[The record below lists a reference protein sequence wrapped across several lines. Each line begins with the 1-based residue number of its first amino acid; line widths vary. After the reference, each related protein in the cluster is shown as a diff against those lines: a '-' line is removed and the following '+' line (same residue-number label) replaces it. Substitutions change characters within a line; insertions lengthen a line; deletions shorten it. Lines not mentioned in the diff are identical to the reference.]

1 MINPRKPLTQT
12 AKIGKPK
19 ILRPSFSPTATSS
32 QLRHSNSSTSS
43 LLGKSKVKNAS
54 SESIATV
61 PNSNSNNSLKISVKV
76 KSKLDNLSFPVLPMI
91 ITAKPQE
98 VKSLFI
104 QKCAQCY
111 QMCDFSRSP
120 TNSFIVAKDDVLKEI
135 LSVLKENY
143 PKIQIDEE
151 INNSIFTLIAIH
163 IMRNPQKI
171 PSEWFSIF
179 DYYMLTDQ
187 EGLEWLHP
195 LEWLHISIVYDIAI
209 AYISLPQFDPNH
221 YLSLCGDLIKL
232 SIFESRTSDDREQEK
247 LKLLIF
253 TLYKKVKKLRSFT
266 LNVLSFALT
275 RIIFENEPFTSA
287 KPLLSVLSSIVAGF
301 QKPLKSKYIM
311 IYQKV
316 IIPLHR
322 NSYLAYFSRELFCCV
337 IQFLE
342 HDHKLAIELYRT
354 IIRDWPRLQ
363 PEKQLLFIDEITI
376 LSSFVDESFLKEA
389 IRLICPQLMTSLMS
403 CHAAIAEKILSMWEI
418 NDFVWM
424 MTVEPA
430 VSYPL
435 LIPSIFEVGKIYWNP
450 EIRLIA
456 SSVLNIMR
464 LNNQKMFDA
473 TGENLKKLKSVSIM
487 NGLTRAAKWKYL
499 IMNYENDLNEKKK
512 KLFYL
517 SQLFDG
523 LESINPFVNDIEKE
537 E

>member
-1 MINPRKPLTQT
+1 MINSRKPLTQT

-19 ILRPSFSPTATSS
+19 ILRPNFSPTAMSS
-32 QLRHSNSSTSS
+32 QLKHSNSSTSS
-43 LLGKSKVKNAS
+43 LLGKIKVKN
-54 SESIATV
+54 ESTIS
-61 PNSNSNNSLKISVKV
+61 PKNSNNNLKISEKS
-76 KSKLDNLSFPVLPMI
+76 KSKLNSLSFPVLPMI

-98 VKSLFI
+98 IKNLFI
-104 QKCAQCY
+104 QKCVQCY

-143 PKIQIDEE
+143 PKITIDKE
-151 INNSIFTLIAIH
+151 INDTIFSLIAVH

-171 PSEWFSIF
+171 PPEWFSIF

-187 EGLEWLHP
+187 EGLDSIHP
-195 LEWLHISIVYDIAI
+195 LEWSHISIVYDIAI
-209 AYISLPQFDPNH
+209 EYISLPQFDPNN
-221 YLSLCGDLIKL
+221 YLPLCGDLIKL
-232 SIFESRTSDDREQEK
+232 AIFESRTPDDREQK
-247 LKLLIF
+247 KITLLIF
-253 TLYKKVKKLRSFT
+253 KLYEKIKQLRSFT
-266 LNVLSFALT
+266 LNVLSFAIT
-275 RIIFENEPFTSA
+275 RIIYENEPFTSA
-287 KPLLSVLSSIVAGF
+287 KPLLTVLSSIIGGLK
-301 QKPLKSKYIM
+301 KPLKFKYV
-311 IYQKV
+311 QLFQRV

-322 NSYLAYFSRELFCCV
+322 NSYLAYFAKELFYCV

-342 HDHKLAIELYRT
+342 HDHKLSIELYRT
-354 IIRDWPRLQ
+354 IVRDWPRLQ
-363 PEKQLLFIDEITI
+363 PEKQILFIDEITI

-430 VSYPL
+430 ISYPL
-435 LIPSIFEVGKIYWNP
+435 LIPSIFEVGKTYWNP

-464 LNNQKMFDA
+464 LNNSILFDA
-473 TGENLKKLKSVSIM
+473 TGENLKKLKSVTIM

-499 IMNYENDLNEKKK
+499 IVNYEKDQNEKKK
-512 KLFYL
+512 KLFHL

-523 LESINPFVNDIEKE
+523 LESINPFANDQKTSE
-537 E
+537 